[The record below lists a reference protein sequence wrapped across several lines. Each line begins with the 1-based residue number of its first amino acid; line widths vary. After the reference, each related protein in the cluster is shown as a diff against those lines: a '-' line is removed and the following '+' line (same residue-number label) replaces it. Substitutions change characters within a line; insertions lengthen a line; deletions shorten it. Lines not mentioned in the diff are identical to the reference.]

1 MNTDITARLVR
12 AIASAGDGPLPAEA
26 TETTKACLLDTL
38 GVAIAGSAQPLL
50 GILDATLET
59 FQGAEQATLWTRGR
73 KAPVHEAALFNG
85 AAAHALDFDD
95 MHIASA
101 MHPSAPVTAAVLAVA
116 EFTKADGAAI
126 LRAATLGI
134 EAEIRIGVAVNP
146 SHYRRGWHATGTL
159 GHFGAAIAA
168 SSLMGLSEAQTVAAL
183 GIAGTQAGGLK
194 EAFGTMTK
202 PLHAGIA
209 ARNGVMAALL
219 AARGFTSAADILGGP
234 QGFGQALSDDPQWND
249 ALFNWDP
256 AERPWV
262 MYEIL
267 YKIHASSFCTQALIE
282 AVLTLKAEHGLE
294 PGQVRAMHGQV
305 SHLSMDNARII
316 EPKTGLEAKFSLPHA
331 MAQAVTYGHAR
342 VEDFTDARVGEVTLR
357 NLRAATRVTQG
368 EGDGLAWPEA
378 IATIELNDGRSVTEH
393 ADLRQRTAT
402 ARDKWRVAEAK
413 FMDVTAG
420 RLAREGQQSIV
431 QAVRTLDGAPGI
443 GGLLGLLP

>member
-12 AIASAGDGPLPAEA
+12 AITSAGDGPLPSEA

-38 GVAIAGSAQPLL
+38 GVAIAGSSAPLL

-59 FQGAEQATLWTRGR
+59 FQGAAQATLWTRR
-73 KAPVHEAALFNG
+73 RQAPVHEAALFNG

-101 MHPSAPVTAAVLAVA
+101 MHPSAPVIAAALAVA
-116 EFTKADGAAI
+116 EYTNADGAAL

-159 GHFGAAIAA
+159 GHFGAAVAA
-168 SSLMGLSEAQTVAAL
+168 SSLMGLSEAQTVTAL

-194 EAFGTMTK
+194 ETFGTMTK

-219 AARGFTSAADILGGP
+219 ASRGFTSAADILGGP
-234 QGFGQALSDDPQWND
+234 QGFGQALSDDPQWNE
-249 ALFNWDP
+249 ALFNWDHT
-256 AERPWV
+256 ERPWA

-294 PGQVRAMHGQV
+294 AGQVKAMHGQV
-305 SHLSMDNARII
+305 SHLSMDNARIV
-316 EPKTGLEAKFSLPHA
+316 EPATGLEAKFSLPHA

-342 VEDFTDARVGEVTLR
+342 VEDFTDARVAEPA
-357 NLRAATRVTQG
+357 LRALRATTRVTQG
-368 EGDGLAWPEA
+368 EGEGLAWPEA
-378 IATIELNDGRSVTEH
+378 IATIELNDGRSVREH
-393 ADLRQRTAT
+393 TDLRQRTAT
-402 ARDKWRVAEAK
+402 AQDKWRVSSAK
-413 FMDVTAG
+413 FLEITNG
-420 RLAREGQQSIV
+420 RLAQEDQQGIL
-431 QAVRTLDGAPGI
+431 QAVRTLDKAPDVGS
-443 GGLLGLLP
+443 LLKLMP

>member
-12 AIASAGDGPLPAEA
+12 AITSAGDGPLPSEA

-38 GVAIAGSAQPLL
+38 GVAIAGSSAPLL

-59 FQGAEQATLWTRGR
+59 FQGAAQATLWTRR
-73 KAPVHEAALFNG
+73 RQAPVHEAALFNG

-101 MHPSAPVTAAVLAVA
+101 MHPSAPVTAAAMAVA
-116 EFTKADGAAI
+116 EYTQADGAAL

-168 SSLMGLSEAQTVAAL
+168 SNLMGLSETQTVAAL

-194 EAFGTMTK
+194 ETFGTMTK

-219 AARGFTSAADILGGP
+219 AARGFTSATDILGGP
-234 QGFGQALSDDPQWND
+234 QGFGQALSDEPQWD
-249 ALFNWDP
+249 EALFNWDHNS
-256 AERPWV
+256 RPWA

-282 AVLTLKAEHGLE
+282 AVLTLKAEHGIDA
-294 PGQVRAMHGQV
+294 GQVKAMHGQV
-305 SHLSMDNARII
+305 SHLSMDNARIV
-316 EPKTGLEAKFSLPHA
+316 EPKTGLEAKFSLSHA

-342 VEDFTDARVGEVTLR
+342 VEDFTDARVAEPTLR
-357 NLRAATRVTQG
+357 ALRASTHVTQG
-368 EGDGLAWPEA
+368 KGDGLAWPEA
-378 IATIELNDGRSVTEH
+378 IATIELKDGRSVEEH
-393 ADLRQRTAT
+393 TDLRQRTAT
-402 ARDKWRVAEAK
+402 AQDKWRVSSAK
-413 FMDVTAG
+413 FLDITAS
-420 RLAREGQQSIV
+420 RLSQESQQGMLQRV
-431 QAVRTLDGAPGI
+431 QALDDAPDLSSLI
-443 GGLLGLLP
+443 QLLP